1 MMSDCF
7 YPLCSPSEVSMF
19 IDRVCHKREERD
31 PVSLRTEARIILM
44 IMTNVTQTLRR
55 TAAKPLIFI
64 YYMIF
69 FILNTIKFCF
79 ENIPAMGSI

>member
-31 PVSLRTEARIILM
+31 PVSPRTEARIILM

-64 YYMIF
+64 ILFDF
-69 FILNTIKFCF
+69 FYFEQNKILF
-79 ENIPAMGSI
+79 